1 MKRLKR
7 VLAVLLIVIIT
18 IPVIYFVSLTL
29 IYPAINDARAE
40 KIKEEYLNIELP
52 PQTEIVETYNYCGNI
67 TGTGNHVEIW
77 AGALI
82 KSELPEAEL
91 FHWYEEMKISYV
103 AYEPLFWP
111 VPEDLTSQYPETHS
125 FIEFTHFNS
134 MTEAKG
140 YYIIGSYYD
149 AVTQHDIRGH

>member
-1 MKRLKR
+1 M
-7 VLAVLLIVIIT
+7 IVIIT
-18 IPVIYFVSLTL
+18 IPAIYFVSFTL
-29 IYPAINDARAE
+29 ICPAVNDARAE
-40 KIKEEYLNIELP
+40 KIKKEYLNIELP
-52 PQTEIVETYNYCGNI
+52 LQTEIVDTYDFCGNT

-77 AGALI
+77 VGFLI

-91 FHWYEEMKISYV
+91 FHWFEAMKLSYV

-111 VPEDLTSQYPETHS
+111 VPEDLTPHYPETHS
-125 FIEFTHFNS
+125 FIEFAHFNN
-134 MTEAKG
+134 MAEEKG